1 MNPAK
6 EKNNKTL
13 KEDLA
18 YYLQLMGV
26 KFFQHCAENLIKY
39 DLGEN
44 IKQLNDLSEKFFESF
59 TTTQNNFKDESN
71 YKFFKKE
78 VLDKFDPKQYE
89 IFKEKIIDFIL
100 SPDITEDEIKYAL
113 NQLVDE
119 CVNHNE
125 EIIDKLSETFF
136 DWE

>member
-1 MNPAK
+1 MKALLQHRIISKMNQII
-6 EKNNKTL
+6 NFL
-13 KEDLA
+13 K
-18 YYLQLMGV
+18 
-26 KFFQHCAENLIKY
+26 
-39 DLGEN
+39 
-44 IKQLNDLSEKFFESF
+44 
-59 TTTQNNFKDESN
+59 
-71 YKFFKKE
+71 KKE